1 MSKKSKKFAT
11 ENEAEVTTNEAVA
24 TGEAVKAS
32 PFTPKNPALFLRADN
47 GSEFKFTHFP
57 LPKKAAV
64 AGQMLVN
71 GIPTDYQ
78 VTSNSG
84 FTTPDTVINYAWMTL
99 PEGQTGYIALD
110 YGIAPVA
117 GTEFSVE
124 AGKTER
130 KDPARVAKDA
140 TVGADRVEKFKATMA
155 ARKEAEVTPA

>member
-11 ENEAEVTTNEAVA
+11 ENDAVTTNEAA
-24 TGEAVKAS
+24 QPTEAVKAT
-32 PFTPKNPALFLRADN
+32 PFAPKNPAIFLRASD

-71 GIPTDYQ
+71 GVPTDYQ
-78 VTSNSG
+78 VTSNKG
-84 FTTPDTVINYAWMTL
+84 FTKEDTVINYAWMTL
-99 PEGQTGYIALD
+99 PEGQTGYIAMD
-110 YGIAPVA
+110 YNTEPVA

-130 KDPARVAKDA
+130 KDPARVAKDD
-140 TVGADRVEKFKATMA
+140 TVGAARVEKFKATMA
-155 ARKEAEVTPA
+155 ARKEQEPAAA

>member
-11 ENEAEVTTNEAVA
+11 EVTTNEVA
-24 TGEAVKAS
+24 ATPEGGTKAS
-32 PFTPKNPALFLRADN
+32 PFTPKNPSLFLRSSS

-78 VTSNSG
+78 VTSNKG
-84 FTTPDTVINYAWMTL
+84 FTKEDTVINYAWMTL
-99 PEGQTGYIALD
+99 PEGQTGYIAMD
-110 YGIAPVA
+110 YNTEPVA

-130 KDPARVAKDA
+130 KDPARVPKDDV
-140 TVGADRVEKFKATMA
+140 VGAQRVEKFKAKMA
-155 ARKEAEVTPA
+155 ARKEEAEVTPA